1 MKIKKIGAISFAAV
15 SLLSIVTGTGISVY
29 AAENTTNTPNSD
41 NVSVTN
47 SAFTENETDPSNN
60 YIFDSENV
68 IIENTESGI
77 EVTKYEKSNSSKDK
91 LQVGFRH
98 KRITR
103 SGVLS
108 IAGRR
113 SRTAGL
119 KPPVL
124 TGG

>member
-68 IIENTESGI
+68 II
-77 EVTKYEKSNSSKDK
+77 
-91 LQVGFRH
+91 
-98 KRITR
+98 
-103 SGVLS
+103 
-108 IAGRR
+108 
-113 SRTAGL
+113 
-119 KPPVL
+119 
-124 TGG
+124 